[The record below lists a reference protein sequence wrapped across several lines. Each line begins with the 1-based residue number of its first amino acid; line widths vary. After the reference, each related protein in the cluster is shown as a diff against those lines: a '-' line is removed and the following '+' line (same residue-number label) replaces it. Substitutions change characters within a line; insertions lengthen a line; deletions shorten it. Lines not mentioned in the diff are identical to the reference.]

1 MLIEYRIVVV
11 DVDVDVDVDG
21 DVALNDMTFRI
32 RAAYL
37 CCCVLWGSTWMF
49 IKFGLRDLPPLLFA
63 GVRMLLAAA
72 VLLPFAARTGL
83 RGYGKRA
90 LGWMVLVG
98 VVQIGIPYALLFA
111 GQQWIPSA
119 LAAILFATFPVWL
132 ALVARLLLRGQPL
145 TARKL
150 ATALLGISGV
160 ALLQLPALR
169 GATLSTLA
177 ALGGALILLASVVVA
192 FANVLVRKELGP
204 YPPIVI
210 AFVQVLAGA
219 LLIVALSAAL
229 ERGQPASFT
238 PRALLLIAYLAVL
251 GTAVTY
257 LLLFWLIPRVPISAI
272 GAIPLLDTTVAVILG
287 ALVLRE
293 EVGWPLLGGG
303 ALVLSAAALANQA
316 GTEPAPERS

>member
-1 MLIEYRIVVV
+1 M
-11 DVDVDVDVDG
+11 
-21 DVALNDMTFRI
+21 NFRI

-63 GVRMLLAAA
+63 GIRMLLAAA
-72 VLLPFAARTGL
+72 VLLPFAARAGL
-83 RGYGKRA
+83 RGYGRRP

-98 VVQIGIPYALLFA
+98 VLQIGIPYALLFA
-111 GQQWIPSA
+111 GQQMDPSA
-119 LAAILFATFPVWL
+119 LAAVLFATFPVWL
-132 ALVARLLLRGQPL
+132 APL
-145 TARKL
+145 TGRKL
-150 ATALLGISGV
+150 AAALLGISGV

-169 GATLSTLA
+169 GETLSTLA
-177 ALGGALILLASVVVA
+177 PLGGALVLLASVVVA
-192 FANVLVRKELGP
+192 FANVLVRKELGA

-219 LLIVALSAAL
+219 LLIVALSSAL
-229 ERGQPASFT
+229 ERGQPATFT
-238 PRALLLIAYLAVL
+238 PRAMLVIAYLAVL

-257 LLLFWLIPRVPISAI
+257 LFLFWLIPRVPISAI

-293 EVGWPLLGGG
+293 EVGWPLLAGG
-303 ALVLSAAALANQA
+303 ALVLSGAALANQA
-316 GTEPAPERS
+316 GAEPAPERK